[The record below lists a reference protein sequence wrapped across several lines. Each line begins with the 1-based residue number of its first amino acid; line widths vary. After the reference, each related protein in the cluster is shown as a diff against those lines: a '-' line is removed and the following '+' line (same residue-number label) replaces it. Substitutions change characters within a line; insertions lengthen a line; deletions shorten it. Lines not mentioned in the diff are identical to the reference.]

1 MPKTTYDGIMP
12 SIDDFC
18 DPEPREMFPGFPDF
32 LFTKDELDS
41 VRVRDK
47 LECKCSHCGKVFERC
62 KRDILKKHYRKNKPL
77 IYCSQKCCNEHRT
90 VLANDRNHHDYICQT
105 CGREVKKGDWYG
117 SGMFCCERCAKS
129 YAGKLANTSELR
141 QKKSEKLKK
150 KRFWNGTDISYF
162 QCRPKYR
169 PNSHQKHNPSKKQY
183 SQSELVSAITF
194 LHKKWNLRDI
204 NNILCIPCKSYKD
217 FIQSNN
223 ISENDQY
230 VDFKRYKVIERCRI
244 ALNKPFE
251 DGSITVD
258 DLKTVQDKCHKLMFE
273 DDWSAEEVCRNYL
286 QMEKPNPK
294 FLELSLGIELRS
306 LSMASIASYRKN
318 GYYDNRDA
326 EEAYRAQC
334 EFRLSSNLYPYIFGF
349 ELVKLHG
356 WYHPIKN
363 PYGISKDHM
372 VSVYYGFTH
381 NIDPYLI
388 SHPANCMFML
398 QSENASKCE
407 NCSITVQELIER
419 VEWFNETILYRE
431 SNLDLLRQIKIRYKP
446 SRNRFSIPEMNHF
459 AALSLV

>member
-1 MPKTTYDGIMP
+1 MSKTTYDGIMP

-18 DPEPREMFPGFPDF
+18 DPEPREIFPGFPDF

-47 LECKCSHCGKVFERC
+47 LECRCSHCGKVFERC

-105 CGREVKKGDWYG
+105 CGKEVKKDDWYG
-117 SGMFCCERCAKS
+117 SGMFCSKQCSKKYS
-129 YAGKLANTSELR
+129 SIFANSIEAR
-141 QKKSEKLKK
+141 KKKSKTIKETRYKSKEQTLIKQ
-150 KRFWNGTDISYF
+150 R
-162 QCRPKYR
+162 
-169 PNSHQKHNPSKKQY
+169 KHYNDLASQIPSL
-183 SQSELVSAITF
+183 QS
-194 LHKKWNLRDI
+194 KWNLADI
-204 NNILCIPCKSYKD
+204 GKMLHINPKTLKIIVQIFNIK
-217 FIQSNN
+217 
-223 ISENDQY
+223 ENETY
-230 VDFKRYKVIERCRI
+230 INPKRHKVIERCRI

-258 DLKTVQDKCHKLMFE
+258 DLKAVQNECHRLMFE
-273 DDWSAEEVCRNYL
+273 DDWSSEEVCRNYL

-306 LSMASIASYRKN
+306 LSMARQSILRKK

-326 EEAYRAQC
+326 EEDYRAQC
-334 EFRLSSNLYPYIFGF
+334 EFRLSSKLYPYIFGF
-349 ELVKLHG
+349 ELVKPHG

-363 PYGISKDHM
+363 PYGVSKDHM
-372 VSVYYGFTH
+372 VSVHYGFTH

-398 QSENASKCE
+398 QSENASKGE
-407 NCSITVQELIER
+407 NCSMTVQELIER

-431 SNLDLLRQIKIRYKP
+431 SNLDLTRKVKIQYKP
-446 SRNRFSIPEMNHF
+446 SKKKFTVPEMNHF